1 MQAKA
6 CKIIADRVRK
16 EFCWDVWSFSGFTYE
31 VIKEYGKEPWELLK
45 SLDALI
51 DGTFRLKQR
60 DLSLRYRGS
69 SNQRLLKLEKGTG
82 KIISTE

>member
-31 VIKEYGKEPWELLK
+31 VIKEYDLTKPFDAMKKGLELLEMPK
-45 SLDALI
+45 KKAIKTAISRFDA
-51 DGTFRLKQR
+51 QVQ
-60 DLSLRYRGS
+60 S
-69 SNQRLLKLEKGTG
+69 
-82 KIISTE
+82 